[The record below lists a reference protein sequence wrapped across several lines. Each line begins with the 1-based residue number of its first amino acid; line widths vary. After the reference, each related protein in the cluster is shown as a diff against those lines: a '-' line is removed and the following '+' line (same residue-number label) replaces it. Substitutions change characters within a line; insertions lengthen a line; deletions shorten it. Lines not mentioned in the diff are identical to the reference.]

1 MIVLW
6 YIFFKFSDRICNFY
20 EIIKCILIILKWNVM
35 FKEDLIYNKYR
46 LDKVFNQL
54 EIYMY
59 Y

>member
-46 LDKVFNQL
+46 
-54 EIYMY
+54 
-59 Y
+59 